1 MLLEMPRFRAV
12 SGLRTNVSEW
22 DGTAALPP
30 NQRAP
35 QRELSDL
42 IRPAGSRTAS
52 SVEAR
57 FLGFESQLEAEKP
70 MCEKCVEL
78 EQKIERYQ
86 RFTLL
91 VDTLTTSRIQALIND
106 LKRIRDTMHPP
117 GQPRA

>member
-1 MLLEMPRFRAV
+1 
-12 SGLRTNVSEW
+12 
-22 DGTAALPP
+22 
-30 NQRAP
+30 
-35 QRELSDL
+35 
-42 IRPAGSRTAS
+42 
-52 SVEAR
+52 
-57 FLGFESQLEAEKP
+57 

-117 GQPRA
+117 GQPRV

>member
-70 MCEKCVEL
+70 MCEKCAEL
-78 EQKIERYQ
+78 DGRIKRYRWIVASISDQLTITRIKELIAKLEAGKAELHPEQQK
-86 RFTLL
+86 
-91 VDTLTTSRIQALIND
+91 
-106 LKRIRDTMHPP
+106 
-117 GQPRA
+117 